1 VKRYRGPDGL
11 ERLWFEPAEI
21 ESMMAAE
28 LARAGLMPTAGAPVV
43 DIDAFI
49 ERHLCARLDQYADL
63 EPEVLGL
70 TEFLIGQ
77 RPKVSINR
85 ELTGS
90 ALDEEEQMLGTV
102 GRWRATLAHEAAHV
116 LLHRS
121 LYELPAGQLGLFASE
136 PVQMPASALMR
147 CLKRDVSF
155 ADGRPYDW
163 REVQANRGMAALLMP
178 RSLVGAVA
186 RCLLAREDQDTLVM
200 GLPREGSPQF
210 AALATEI
217 SKRFEVSRQAARIR
231 LQTLGL
237 AAAREQRGLEASF

>member
-1 VKRYRGPDGL
+1 MRRYRGPDGQ

-21 ESMMAAE
+21 ESMMADE

-43 DIDAFI
+43 DIEAFI
-49 ERHLCARLDQYADL
+49 ERHLCVHLEQYADL

-70 TEFLIGQ
+70 TEFLVGRQ
-77 RPKVSINR
+77 PKVSINR
-85 ELTGS
+85 DLTGS
-90 ALDEEEQMLGTV
+90 ALDEEEQVPGTI

-121 LYELPAGQLGLFASE
+121 LYELPAGQLGLFAPE
-136 PVQMPASALMR
+136 PVQAPTSALMR

-178 RSLVGAVA
+178 QSLFGAVA
-186 RCLLAREDQDTLVM
+186 RRLLAREDQDTLVT
-200 GLPREGSPQF
+200 GLPRAGSPQF
-210 AALATEI
+210 AALATEL
-217 SKRFEVSRQAARIR
+217 SRRFEVSRQAARIR

-237 AAAREQRGLEASF
+237 IVARDQRGLEASF